1 MNSSVKSFGC
11 HVCPKAFR
19 SPKALTDHIRTFH
32 GSGMISI
39 MDLKNQPDLK
49 SAIKETQKKVANKC
63 SLNRSKTKDTNE
75 GHGRKYGDQQN
86 EPNVDVA
93 KIRAE
98 TETLKKYSEAKDP
111 AEG

>member
-1 MNSSVKSFGC
+1 M
-11 HVCPKAFR
+11 
-19 SPKALTDHIRTFH
+19 TDHIRTFH

-39 MDLKNQPDLK
+39 MDSKNQPGLE

-63 SLNRSKTKDTNE
+63 SLNKSETKDTSKV
-75 GHGRKYGDQQN
+75 HGRKYGDQQN
-86 EPNVDVA
+86 QTNVDVA

-111 AEG
+111 AKG

>member
-39 MDLKNQPDLK
+39 MDLKNQPDLE
-49 SAIKETQKKVANKC
+49 SAIKETQKKVANK
-63 SLNRSKTKDTNE
+63 SKTKDTNN
-75 GHGRKYGDQQN
+75 GHERKYGDQQN
-86 EPNVDVA
+86 QSNVDVA

-98 TETLKKYSEAKDP
+98 TETLEEYSEAKAP
-111 AEG
+111 AKG